1 MYAVIDLGSN
11 SFHLLIAQFNGQ
23 GFTLVDR
30 CSEKIQL
37 ADGLSRDGTLN
48 RAAID
53 RGLDCLR
60 QFKRILACH
69 PIIDTKVVA
78 TQALRQAR
86 NAEDFLRPA
95 RALGFAIDIISGA
108 REAELIFR
116 GICDPLPD
124 CSGNRLVID
133 IGGASTEIAI
143 GNDEQI
149 VFAHS
154 LSMGCV
160 SWRDNFF
167 SNGTEYRDG
176 CTKAKQAARDVLAS
190 QVATMTA
197 LDWGETYASS
207 GSAKMLSKIAL
218 ANRWT
223 DGEITRACV
232 DRIEESVCHV
242 RHFSEISLKGLKKE
256 RQDLLAP
263 GASIMSAIMECL
275 CIDTV
280 QYSPTALREGILSEM
295 SGQRVAYQLPSEDVR
310 LLGT

>member
-11 SFHLLIAQFNGQ
+11 SFHLLIAQANGR

-48 RAAID
+48 PPAIN
-53 RGLDCLR
+53 RGLNCLR
-60 QFKRILACH
+60 LFKRILSRH
-69 PIIDTKVVA
+69 PIIETRVVA

-86 NAEDFLRPA
+86 NAEEFLRPA
-95 RALGFAIDIISGA
+95 RALGFNIDIISGV

-116 GICDPLPD
+116 GICDPLPN

-133 IGGASTEIAI
+133 IGGASTEMAI
-143 GNDEQI
+143 GCGEDI
-149 VFAHS
+149 VFAKS
-154 LSMGCV
+154 LPMGCV

-167 SNGTEYRDG
+167 SDGSEYRDG
-176 CTKAKQAARDVLAS
+176 CMKAKQAARDILAP
-190 QVATMTA
+190 QIALIKA
-197 LDWGETYASS
+197 LDWRESYASS
-207 GSAKMLSKIAL
+207 GSAKMLSKISR
-218 ANRWT
+218 ANHWT
-223 DGEITRACV
+223 DGEITRSCV
-232 DRIEESVCHV
+232 QHIEHAVCHV

-263 GASIMSAIMECL
+263 GASIMSAIMETL

-280 QYSPTALREGILSEM
+280 QYSPTALREGILSEI
-295 SGQRVAYQLPSEDVR
+295 SGQRVAYQVPSEDVR